1 ARRELAES
9 RQEPEAG
16 IAAHMATMAQCDDLA
31 AERDSLTAELAVKD
45 EALRELIG
53 ACAVPLEAL
62 RMTEA
67 YKPMLSPSMVETIIA
82 ATEVLRRHTAALAS
96 PEQEPTP

>member
-1 ARRELAES
+1 MTPDREAAIRALAECTVQRLGSFNPHTLDAETLNGLEHAKSVLTLSDALDEARRELAES

-45 EALRELIG
+45 EAL
-53 ACAVPLEAL
+53 
-62 RMTEA
+62 
-67 YKPMLSPSMVETIIA
+67 
-82 ATEVLRRHTAALAS
+82 
-96 PEQEPTP
+96 